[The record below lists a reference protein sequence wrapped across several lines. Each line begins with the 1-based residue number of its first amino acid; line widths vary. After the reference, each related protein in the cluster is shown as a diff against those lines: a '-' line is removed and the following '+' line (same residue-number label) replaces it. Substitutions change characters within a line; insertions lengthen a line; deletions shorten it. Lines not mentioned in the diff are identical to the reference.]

1 MKQKNLYEIMI
12 DEGLLFED
20 FNSFKSK
27 SLEIINNDKD
37 SYMIKREMS
46 RYFGS
51 LNNFLKKLFDTVDK
65 SDYVKNM
72 RALMLF
78 INSGPYSYNPRFV
91 LGILEVYVNLSKK
104 NTKQYGIK
112 LIKLNDN
119 PKARDILLSPDNLR
133 KYLLDVLNRIKE
145 IKDIR
150 SGKAETIDNRK
161 ADIIL
166 LDNKNVT
173 ISLFTK
179 YSTSKNKFEGM
190 TDWCTTKRSFRWNQY
205 TRDGILVLFR
215 DKSIKFIDK
224 KETPNAYYCNHYN
237 IINSNELDIPTTY
250 DMLDDDIPHP
260 NFTTEYHE
268 FVGKECKKIF
278 DNDLMNHSDFIEVVN
293 YDDEDDEDGEDP
305 TGVNLFRSVLNNF
318 LVGDRVLGDGFV
330 FLGSDSEFTNY
341 NSELLG
347 EIKEEAELMEGAEFY
362 EGLGIFRVKIDD
374 NIDFPTIGFIG
385 GRLFIISSS
394 GSIEIE
400 DNDIESLII
409 KSKEPSLSVVFYSK
423 LKLERADISIS
434 EDTYFHSSEG
444 VNIENL
450 DITLYGGFSNVN
462 FYSIETTKSTTIG
475 ISDYS
480 DLLFKTEDRG
490 SELKF
495 DVYMDFPNTSIEGFE
510 KVYITISDDL
520 DTEEYIKFDKDVKEV
535 HFNITGDY
543 GVEDLKNMIADET
556 LEFENEDVKI
566 FYFDDK

>member
-1 MKQKNLYEIMI
+1 MKQKNLYEIMV

-20 FNSFKSK
+20 FNSFRSK

-46 RYFGS
+46 KYFGS
-51 LNNFLKKLFDTVDK
+51 LNNFLKKLFDIVDK

-78 INSGPYSYNPRFV
+78 INSGPYNYNPRFI

-119 PKARDILLSPDNLR
+119 PKARDILLSPSNLR
-133 KYLLDVLNRIKE
+133 NYLLDVLNKIKE

-166 LDNKNVT
+166 LDDRNVT

-179 YSTSKNKFEGM
+179 YSTSNYKFEGM
-190 TDWCTTKRSFRWNQY
+190 TDWCTTKKSFRWNQY
-205 TRDGILVLFR
+205 TKDGILVLFR

-224 KETPNAYYCNHYN
+224 KETPNAYCCNHYN

-250 DMLDDDIPHP
+250 DMLDADIPHP
-260 NFTTEYHE
+260 NFTTEYHD
-268 FVGKECKKIF
+268 FVEKECKKIF
-278 DNDLMNHSDFIEVVN
+278 DNDLMNHNDFIEVVN
-293 YDDEDDEDGEDP
+293 YDDEDNDDSA
-305 TGVNLFRSVLNNF
+305 GVNLFRSVLNDF
-318 LVGDRVLGDGFV
+318 LVDDRVLGDGFAH
-330 FLGSDSEFTNY
+330 LGSNYEFTDY
-341 NSELLG
+341 DSELLE
-347 EIKEEAELMEGAEFY
+347 EIKEEAELMEGAEFD
-362 EGLGIFRVKIDD
+362 EGLGILRVNIDD
-374 NIDFPTIGFIG
+374 DIDFPTIGFIG
-385 GRLFIISSS
+385 GRLFIINSS
-394 GSIEIE
+394 GIIEIE
-400 DNDIESLII
+400 DNNIKSLII
-409 KSKEPSLSVVFYSK
+409 KSNEPSLSVVFYSK
-423 LKLERADISIS
+423 LKLKRAEISIS
-434 EDTYFHSSEG
+434 EDTYFYSSEG

-450 DITLYGGFSNVN
+450 DITLYGGHRNVN
-462 FYSIETTKSTTIG
+462 FYNIETTKSASVGTLG
-475 ISDYS
+475 YS

-495 DVYMDFPNTSIEGFE
+495 EVYMDFPNTSIEGFE

-520 DTEEYIKFDKDVKEV
+520 DIEEYIKFDKDVKEV

-566 FYFDDK
+566 FYSDDE